1 MIDTD
6 LTDDEAML
14 AKTARAYFADFVDN
28 TYLNAQQASP
38 DGYETR
44 RWQQM
49 CELGWT
55 GINLPER
62 VGGAGGTLAEA
73 GVVAREAGRAAIAS
87 PLLSTMRAG
96 TVLDTLGR
104 GVFDDLLA
112 RIAAGSSAALVA
124 PADSPLRAEATGDG
138 AYRLAG
144 PAVTVEW
151 LERSDDVVLLLPVAG
166 GDDRSPAGGDTWL
179 CALLPGADLRARA
192 EAVPSIDNERVAR
205 VDLDGLTLAAADVAL
220 DGIDAGTARYAL
232 ARANLLRA
240 SAMVGG
246 CEAVLERTV
255 QYATERVQFGQPIG
269 GFQAVRH
276 HLGRM
281 LIALDAARLA
291 CNEALTRAQPGAE
304 ESAIAAVALFAAGRS
319 YVEIVLTAAQ
329 IHGGVGTTTE
339 HVLHHHFL
347 RAKAMQLRGGK
358 RANRLREIHH
368 ALVVRREGSLW

>member
-6 LTDDEAML
+6 LTDDEALL
-14 AKTARAYFADFVDN
+14 AKTTRAYFADFVDN
-28 TYLNAQQASP
+28 TYLNAQQESP

-55 GINLPER
+55 GIDLPER

-73 GVVAREAGRAAIAS
+73 GVVAREAGRAAFAS

-96 TVLDTLGR
+96 TVLATLGR
-104 GVFDDLLA
+104 AVFDDALT
-112 RIAAGSSAALVA
+112 RIAAGSPAALVA
-124 PADSPLRAEATGDG
+124 PADSPVQAEATGDG

-151 LERSDDVVLLLPVAG
+151 LEPSDDVVLLLPVAG
-166 GDDRSPAGGDTWL
+166 GDGWL
-179 CALLPGADLRARA
+179 CALLRGADLRARA
-192 EAVPSIDNERVAR
+192 EAVPSIDNERIAR
-205 VDLDGLTLAAADVAL
+205 VDLEGLTLAPADVAL
-220 DGIDAGTARYAL
+220 DVVDARTARYAL

-246 CEAVLERTV
+246 CEAVLERSV

-269 GFQAVRH
+269 AFQAVRH

-281 LIALDAARLA
+281 MIARDAARLA
-291 CNEALTRAQPGAE
+291 CNDALTRARPGAD

-358 RANRLREIHH
+358 RANRLREIHQ